1 MKPDITIISSS
12 PLLEHDAMYMRTL
25 HERALSKNVGKK
37 LRQKRKEEAE
47 AASAAASGESA

>member
-25 HERALSKNVGKK
+25 HERALSKSVGKK
-37 LRQKRKEEAE
+37 IRQKRKEEAE
-47 AASAAASGESA
+47 AAAAASGESA